1 MNQAVSSLSLRSLS
15 HMVLCNLLGFVLI
28 FASALILPPFLRN
41 MFYGGDIWA
50 DPIWFQMFMW
60 IPFFVGI
67 SILMQRFKEQGLMLK
82 SLSSKDLLTGAAD
95 EILGPRDL
103 SAILS
108 KARDGSDQP
117 EAVGKRI
124 IEQVILRYQT
134 AKSTDQ
140 ASSMLGSLMDLLS
153 HRFDL
158 QYNFVRY
165 ISWLMPSLGFMGTVY
180 GISLA
185 VGVVGGSRPDDPSLL
200 PSIAKSLAIA
210 FDTTLLALVQTS
222 LMLWILNVLESRD
235 ERFVNQLSEYVQTKL
250 INRLE

>member
-1 MNQAVSSLSLRSLS
+1 MKIDISSFSGRSLL
-15 HMVLCNLLGFVLI
+15 HMLICNLVGFAVI
-28 FASALILPPFLRN
+28 FASALVLPAFLRN

-60 IPFFVGI
+60 IPFFNGI
-67 SILMQRFKEQGLMLK
+67 SILMQRYKNQKQVLEELTA
-82 SLSSKDLLTGAAD
+82 KDLLAGPED
-95 EILGPRDL
+95 QILGPRDL
-103 SAILS
+103 SAILTRV
-108 KARDGSDQP
+108 RDGSDRP
-117 EAVGKRI
+117 SAVGKRI

-140 ASSMLGSLMDLLS
+140 AASMLSSLMDLFS
-153 HRFDL
+153 HRLDI
-158 QYNFVRY
+158 QYNSVRY

-185 VGVVGGSRPDDPSLL
+185 VAVVGVSSPEDPTLL
-200 PSIAKSLAIA
+200 PNIAKNLAIA

-222 LMLWILNVLESRD
+222 LMLWLMNLLESRD
-235 ERFVNQLSEYVQTKL
+235 ERFANQFTEYIQHKL